1 MKMVLHIIVLIFEVL
16 YYSMFMK
23 FARKEGKFWR
33 YLLLFS
39 LITIFF
45 TFAGTTQL
53 ISYLI
58 LVLMILYGMKY
69 IVKTKTRLYD
79 MLWIVIMLFLKIIVE
94 FIISMGIYYTINDFL
109 IMTLLIAVIKPIVLI
124 ILKNRLNIFYTRLN
138 NIWYKNNFYIRYI
151 FSCLSIIYVI
161 ITVIMFIVD
170 KW

>member
-1 MKMVLHIIVLIFEVL
+1 MVLHIIVLIFEVL